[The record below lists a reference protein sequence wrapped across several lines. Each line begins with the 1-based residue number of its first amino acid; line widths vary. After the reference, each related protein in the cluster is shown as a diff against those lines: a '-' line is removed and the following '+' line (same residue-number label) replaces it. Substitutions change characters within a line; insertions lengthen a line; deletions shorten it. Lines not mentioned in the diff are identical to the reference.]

1 LDGPQSLMIVLV
13 MGPTGSGKTTVGS
26 LLAQGLGWA
35 FADGDSFH
43 SVTNI
48 QKMSQGIPLNDADR
62 APWLKAIHGAMAS
75 WVAEGKNVVLAC
87 SALKR
92 QYRDELY
99 HGPEVRLVYLKGSYE
114 LILHRLEARHG
125 HFARESILAS
135 QFAILEEPEDA
146 VVVDVNGSP
155 QEIVAE
161 IRKRIGQ

>member
-1 LDGPQSLMIVLV
+1 MIVLV
-13 MGPTGSGKTTVGS
+13 MGPTGSGKTTIGS
-26 LLAQGLGWA
+26 LLAQAFGWA

-43 SVTNI
+43 SVANI

-62 APWLKAIHGAMAS
+62 APWLKAIHDAMVG

-99 HGPEVRLVYLKGSYE
+99 RGPDVRLVYLKGSYE

-125 HFARESILAS
+125 HFAKESILAS

-161 IRKRIGQ
+161 IRRRIGQ

>member
-1 LDGPQSLMIVLV
+1 MIVLV
-13 MGPTGSGKTTVGS
+13 MGPTGSGKTTIGS
-26 LLAQGLGWA
+26 LLAQALGWA

-62 APWLKAIHGAMAS
+62 APWLKAIHDAMVG

-161 IRKRIGQ
+161 IRRRIGQ